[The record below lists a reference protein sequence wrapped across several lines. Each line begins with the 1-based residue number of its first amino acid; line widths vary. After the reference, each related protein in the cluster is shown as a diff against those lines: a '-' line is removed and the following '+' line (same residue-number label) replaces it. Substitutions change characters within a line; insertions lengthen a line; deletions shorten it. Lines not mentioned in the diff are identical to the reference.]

1 MKNYIK
7 ISLLAVSLTLASC
20 NGWLDVND
28 NPNYVADA
36 SVETLLPSAQFVTVS
51 QLGGDLTMVGDFWA
65 QYATHNKTT
74 NQYITVMNYDL
85 TVSSSYFIRP
95 WRAVYAQVLPTLK
108 TIIDKC
114 ADGGYSNFE
123 FEAKAMVA
131 YEMYL
136 LTSLYGDVAWTEG
149 PLSDTYFEQ
158 PHFDTP
164 EVAQTK
170 LVEWLEALRAMDSA
184 AVAADEASHPSTSSD
199 MIFAG
204 DVDAWLQFVNTL
216 YLKVLMRDFTANK
229 AKIEALL
236 AEDNFLAVDA
246 AFDHFLDAADKSNPL
261 YENDRRKLNTPENIR
276 ACSDILGVLSAS
288 DPRLS
293 YYFEGAVAAGT
304 ATYGQLVDPAV
315 APRFA
320 VAATDAVYFGTADEA
335 LFLKAEAYAR
345 LADSDNA
352 KACYEAA
359 VTAAFARTGNANAAA
374 DFLAGDYA
382 FAGGSA
388 EAMVEQIINHK
399 WASMPRCMPLE
410 AWFDI
415 SRTGYPARGTT
426 ITLYT
431 GVIDSP
437 AVRFLIPDS
446 SSIYNENAP
455 EVKPLTEK
463 LWWHK

>member
-1 MKNYIK
+1 MKNIIK
-7 ISLLAVSLTLASC
+7 ISLLAASLTLASC

-36 SVETLLPSAQFVTVS
+36 SVETLLPSAQLVTVS

-95 WRAVYAQVLPTLK
+95 WRNIYSRVLPTLK
-108 TIIDKC
+108 TIIGKC

-123 FEAKAMVA
+123 LEAKTMIA
-131 YEMYL
+131 YNMYL

-149 PLSDTYFEQ
+149 PLAETYSEQ

-164 EVAQTK
+164 EQVQEMLIAY
-170 LVEWLEALRAMDSA
+170 LEEVRAMDSA
-184 AVAADEASHPSTSSD
+184 TAAADELTHPSAGSD

-204 DVDAWLQFVNTL
+204 DVDAWLQFANTI
-216 YLKVLMRDFTANK
+216 YLKVLIRDFDANK
-229 AKIEALL
+229 TKIEALL
-236 AEDNFLAVDA
+236 AEDNFLAADA

-261 YENDRRKLNTPENIR
+261 YENDRRMLNTPDNIR
-276 ACSDILGVLSAS
+276 ACSDILGVLSAN
-288 DPRLS
+288 DPRLGF
-293 YYFEGAVAAGT
+293 YFEGALAGD
-304 ATYGQLVDPAV
+304 APYGQLVDPAV

-320 VAATDAVYFGTADEA
+320 IAATDPVYFGTVDEVF
-335 LFLKAEAYAR
+335 FLKAEVYAR
-345 LADSDNA
+345 LGNAASA
-352 KACYEAA
+352 KACYDAA
-359 VTAAFARTGNANAAA
+359 LEAAFARTGYADAAA
-374 DFLAGDYA
+374 GFIAGDYA
-382 FAGGSA
+382 FAAGSA

-399 WASMPRCMPLE
+399 WASMPRCMSLE

-415 SRTGYPARGTT
+415 NRTGYPTRGTT
-426 ITLYT
+426 ITLYN

>member
-1 MKNYIK
+1 MKNIIK
-7 ISLLAVSLTLASC
+7 ISLLAASLTLASC

-36 SVETLLPSAQFVTVS
+36 SVETLLPSAQLVTVS
-51 QLGGDLTMVGDFWA
+51 QLGGDLTLVGDFWA
-65 QYATHNKTT
+65 QYATHNKNT

-85 TVSSSYFIRP
+85 AVSSSYFTRP
-95 WRAVYAQVLPTLK
+95 WRSIYSRVLPTLK
-108 TIIDKC
+108 TIIEKC

-123 FEAKAMVA
+123 LEAKTMIA
-131 YEMYL
+131 YNMYL

-149 PLSDTYFEQ
+149 PLAETYTEQ

-164 EVAQTK
+164 EAVQEK
-170 LVEWLEALRAMDSA
+170 LVAYLEEVRAMDSA
-184 AVAADEASHPSTSSD
+184 TVAADELTHPSAGSD

-204 DVDAWLQFVNTL
+204 DVDAWFQFANTI
-216 YLKVLMRDFTANK
+216 YFKVLIRDFDTNK
-229 AKIEALL
+229 TKIETLL
-236 AEDNFLAVDA
+236 AEDNFLAADA

-261 YENDRRKLNTPENIR
+261 YENDRRMLNTPENIR
-276 ACSDILGVLSAS
+276 ACSDILGVLSES
-288 DPRLS
+288 DPRLG
-293 YYFEGAVAAGT
+293 YYFEGALAGAAP
-304 ATYGQLVDPAV
+304 YGQLVDPAV

-345 LADSDNA
+345 LGNAASA
-352 KACYEAA
+352 KACYDAA
-359 VTAAFARTGNANAAA
+359 LEAAFARTGNAGAAA
-374 DFLAGDYA
+374 GFIAGDYA
-382 FAGGSA
+382 FATGTA

-415 SRTGYPARGTT
+415 NRTGYPKRGTT
-426 ITLYT
+426 ITAYN
-431 GVIDSP
+431 GVIESP
-437 AVRFLIPDS
+437 AVRFLIPDAS
-446 SSIYNENAP
+446 TIYNENAP